1 MKTIT
6 KPDEIIQ
13 ADVMAELRWEPIL
26 QAATIGVS
34 VKDGVAT
41 LTGEVDTYLMK
52 LATEQA
58 AKRVEGVKV
67 VVQDVV
73 VNTSLTPLDSDE
85 RLAHSIVS
93 SFDWD
98 SAVPQNQIAV
108 KVQAGWITLDG
119 QVDWN
124 YQRLA
129 AERALERLTGVK
141 GVSNLITL
149 KPRVVARD
157 IRNQIEKAFKRS
169 AVLEAQQIKVEA
181 NGTEVTLRGHV
192 QSWAECREAEEAAW
206 SAPGVASV
214 ENRLIVT
221 N

>member
-6 KPDEIIQ
+6 KTDETIQ

-34 VKDGVAT
+34 VNVGVAT
-41 LTGEVDTYLMK
+41 LSGEVDNYLMK

-73 VNTSLTPLDSDE
+73 VNTSLNPLDSDE

-98 SAVPQNQIAV
+98 SAVPQEKIDV
-108 KVQAGWITLDG
+108 KVQDGWITLEG

-141 GVSNLITL
+141 GVSNLINL
-149 KPRVVARD
+149 KPRVLAQD
-157 IRNQIEKAFKRS
+157 IRNQIQKAFNRS
-169 AVLEAQQIKVEA
+169 AILEAQQIKVEA
-181 NGTEVTLRGHV
+181 NGTKVTLRGNVH
-192 QSWAECREAEEAAW
+192 SWAERREAEAAAW
-206 SAPGVASV
+206 SAPGVTSV
-214 ENRLIVT
+214 DDHLIVCA
-221 N
+221 